1 MITNTSIPVIT
12 DVFAKLGRF
21 VFVGI
26 ETEFLSSTYSTLFL
40 MISLLSIYTFLHP
53 GEYSLLQTSA
63 FNHAAVMP

>member
-40 MISLLSIYTFLHP
+40 MISLLSIY
-53 GEYSLLQTSA
+53 
-63 FNHAAVMP
+63 